1 MKFLRFSF
9 GLGKRSGEDEYANF
23 VPPPEVIPRN
33 SMFGLHKRG
42 VELWRLCREGK
53 LLALDWGDRF
63 R

>member
-42 VELWRLCREGK
+42 VEAMQGRRAFSFGLGR
-53 LLALDWGDRF
+53 
-63 R
+63 

>member
-1 MKFLRFSF
+1 MTFLRFSF

-42 VELWRLCREGK
+42 VEAMQGRRAFSFGLGR
-53 LLALDWGDRF
+53 
-63 R
+63 